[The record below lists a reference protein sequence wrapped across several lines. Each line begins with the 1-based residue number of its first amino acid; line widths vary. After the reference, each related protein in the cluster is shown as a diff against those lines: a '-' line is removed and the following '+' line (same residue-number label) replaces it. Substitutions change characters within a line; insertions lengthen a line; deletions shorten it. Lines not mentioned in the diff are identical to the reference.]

1 MTTRYINT
9 ITSACPVSLID
20 EGNHMAACLGES
32 IHDLQTYGRVLRQ
45 DADGNKYAIC
55 STVATN
61 AILFKSA
68 GAATRPAYDTDNAID
83 LDKANAG
90 LSALV
95 IYPQGETTGP
105 ATPAQITAYLNVD
118 PHEAIA
124 LMGLTEISEDTN
136 NG

>member
-9 ITSACPVSLID
+9 ITSACPVSMLD

-32 IHDLQTYGRVLRQ
+32 MHDLETYGRVLRQ
-45 DADGNKYAIC
+45 DADGNQYAVC

-68 GAATRPAYDTDNAID
+68 GAAVRPAYDTDNQID

-90 LSALV
+90 LSNLV
-95 IYPQGETTGP
+95 IYPQGELTGP

-118 PHEAIA
+118 PTTAIA
-124 LMGLTEISEDTN
+124 LMGLVEIDTDITP
-136 NG
+136 

>member
-9 ITSACPVSLID
+9 ITTACPVSMLDI
-20 EGNHMAACLGES
+20 GNHMAAYLGES
-32 IHDLQTYGRVLRQ
+32 IHDLNTYGRVLRQ
-45 DADGNKYAIC
+45 DSNGVQYAIC

-68 GAATRPAYDTDNAID
+68 GAAVRPAFDTDNQID

-90 LSALV
+90 LSNLV
-95 IYPQGETTGP
+95 IYPQGELTGP

-118 PHEAIA
+118 PTTAIA
-124 LMGLTEISEDTN
+124 LMGLVEIDTDITP
-136 NG
+136 

>member
-9 ITSACPVSLID
+9 ITTACPVSMLDI
-20 EGNHMAACLGES
+20 GNHMAAYLGES
-32 IHDLQTYGRVLRQ
+32 IHDLNTYGRVLRQ
-45 DADGNKYAIC
+45 DSNGVQYAIC

-68 GAATRPAYDTDNAID
+68 GAAVRPAYDTDNQID

-90 LSALV
+90 LSNLV
-95 IYPQGETTGP
+95 IYPQGELAGP

-118 PHEAIA
+118 PTTALQ
-124 LMGLTEISEDTN
+124 LMGLVEIENDVTP
-136 NG
+136 